1 MAERK
6 WIFEGVVYY
15 IANKRKLNAYP
26 REYTDDERKINKIQ
40 SFVIFF
46 FFFFAIK
53 ITKITVDL
61 ERISYEW
68 AALQCLIDKMRRL
81 TQSPK
86 SSQSVW
92 VTVCLN
98 RKDNGGGGNL
108 YHTIFAA
115 PVRGRA
121 STLFT

>member
-46 FFFFAIK
+46 FFFFCDQNNK
-53 ITKITVDL
+53 NNG
-61 ERISYEW
+61 RS
-68 AALQCLIDKMRRL
+68 
-81 TQSPK
+81 
-86 SSQSVW
+86 
-92 VTVCLN
+92 
-98 RKDNGGGGNL
+98 RKDIL
-108 YHTIFAA
+108 
-115 PVRGRA
+115 
-121 STLFT
+121 